1 MPKELTVP
9 SLYMQRPAPV
19 ILPSDLGSSLRTTS
33 NWPAEDDETLISARA
48 AGMNWQPI
56 AAKYFPT
63 KTANACRKRHE
74 RLMDRRNAQD
84 WDGIKLE
91 TLAQAYME
99 MRQELWQPLADRI
112 GEKWGLVEAKV
123 SLDHLFRF

>member
-1 MPKELTVP
+1 MRVP
-9 SLYMQRPAPV
+9 PV
-19 ILPSDLGSSLRTTS
+19 ILPSDVGTTTRSSANWTS
-33 NWPAEDDETLISARA
+33 DDDETLMNARA

-56 AAKYFPT
+56 AAKYFVG

-84 WDGIKLE
+84 WDGLKLE

-99 MRQELWQPLADRI
+99 IRREIWQPLANRV

-123 SLDHLFRF
+123 RETHSDSTWTLLTLHL